1 MKKVVRLGSA
11 IILSLSL
18 LSISLPAAFATSPV
32 INQYSLPS
40 GAGPERLAI
49 DRKGDIWFSQR
60 PSLVHAEDV
69 DAGRFVD
76 GREPRRQDAQTRER
90 SRTERGCERER
101 RRQCHRE
108 STPELP

>member
-18 LSISLPAAFATSPV
+18 LSIRLPAAFATSPV

-49 DRKGDIWFSQR
+49 DSKGDIWFTESGTIEWRDSSRQR
-60 PSLVHAEDV
+60 
-69 DAGRFVD
+69 
-76 GREPRRQDAQTRER
+76 
-90 SRTERGCERER
+90 
-101 RRQCHRE
+101 HRV
-108 STPELP
+108 